1 VASTR
6 DDVQRLRAI
15 YDGFNAGRLL
25 DPSDVTPD
33 IEFRQPDEL
42 GGGEGVYHGPEGF
55 ARGVQELLDVFDEFR
70 VVPEQFFVAG
80 PDVVAFV
87 RLQGTAKQSG
97 VPIDA
102 AFAHVV
108 RFRDDRIERFFAL
121 ADREAAVQQLGVDLE
136 PISD

>member
-1 VASTR
+1 M
-6 DDVQRLRAI
+6 
-15 YDGFNAGRLL
+15 YDTFNAGRL
-25 DPSDVTPD
+25 DPTTLAPDV
-33 IEFRQPDEL
+33 EFRQPDEL

-70 VVPEQFFVAG
+70 IAPEKFFVAG

-87 RLQGTAKQSG
+87 RLQGTAKQSE

-108 RFRDDRIERFFAL
+108 RFRDDGLVERFFAF
-121 ADREAAVQQLGVDLE
+121 ADRDAAVQQLGVDLE

>member
-1 VASTR
+1 MASAR
-6 DDVQRLRAI
+6 DVQRLRAI

-25 DPSDVTPD
+25 DPSGVTPD
-33 IEFRQPDEL
+33 VEFRQPDEL

-55 ARGVQELLDVFDEFR
+55 ARGVQELVDVFDEFR
-70 VVPEQFFVAG
+70 VVPEEFFVSG

-87 RLQGTAKQSG
+87 RLQGRARQSG

-102 AFAHVV
+102 PFAHVV
-108 RFRDDRIERFFAL
+108 RFRGGQVERFVAF
-121 ADREAAVQQLGVDLE
+121 ADRNAAVEELGLDLQ